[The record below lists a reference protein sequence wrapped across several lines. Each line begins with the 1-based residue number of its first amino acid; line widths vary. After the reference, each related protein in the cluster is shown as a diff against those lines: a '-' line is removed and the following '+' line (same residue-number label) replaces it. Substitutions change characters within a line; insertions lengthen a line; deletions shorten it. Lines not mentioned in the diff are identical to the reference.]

1 MLQWRK
7 IQSKRRKRRWWKKS
21 SPAGG
26 SEKSCREGK
35 RDQVETESDY
45 KEKRLEYLDLS
56 LTKAN
61 LAQFLDPSSWHAE
74 SDDAIIESWV
84 RCRPGS
90 NAKHGKRF
98 TEAMY
103 HWAITL
109 QYIGGNKLLKLMAEN
124 LACPTKRSIARRLA
138 FHNPLEL
145 HKVQECVKNALASLS
160 PSALIREGARGT
172 V

>member
-1 MLQWRK
+1 M
-7 IQSKRRKRRWWKKS
+7 
-21 SPAGG
+21 
-26 SEKSCREGK
+26 
-35 RDQVETESDY
+35 ETESDY

-61 LAQFLDPSSWHAE
+61 LAQFLETHRLDMQNLMMQL
-74 SDDAIIESWV
+74 IESWV

>member
-1 MLQWRK
+1 MRVREIKWKQRAT
-7 IQSKRRKRRWWKKS
+7 IRRSGWNTWT
-21 SPAGG
+21 
-26 SEKSCREGK
+26 CRLP
-35 RDQVETESDY
+35 RQIWPSFLTH
-45 KEKRLEYLDLS
+45 RLDMQ
-56 LTKAN
+56 N
-61 LAQFLDPSSWHAE
+61 LMMQL
-74 SDDAIIESWV
+74 IESWV